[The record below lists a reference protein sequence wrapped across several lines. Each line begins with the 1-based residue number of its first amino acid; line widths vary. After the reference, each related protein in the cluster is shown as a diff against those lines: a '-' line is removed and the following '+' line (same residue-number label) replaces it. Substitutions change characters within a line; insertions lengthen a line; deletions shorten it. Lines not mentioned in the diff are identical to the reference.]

1 MELSPSDFAAE
12 AELKSTFA
20 GHMLASFVF
29 LNDTIALL
37 ASRIVKLIFQLFQL
51 LFPASAT

>member
-37 ASRIVKLIFQLFQL
+37 ASRIVKLILQLFKL